1 MRRETS
7 KIIRFGKDCLVGRLV
22 DETESHV
29 VIGFL
34 LLLFLL
40 FLLLLLGGGR
50 GSGTSTTGGGSAS
63 ATTSGHGR
71 ELLAALSDELVDVLA
86 AQLGNDLL
94 QLLLVGVDSD
104 GGDDGLDVGSLGA
117 GVAAEDGQKVSS
129 HVTHFNFKS
138 LGHETCYS

>member
-22 DETESHV
+22 EETESHV

-94 QLLLVGVDSD
+94 HVGVDSD

-117 GVAAEDGQKVSS
+117 GVAAEDGQKVS
-129 HVTHFNFKS
+129 
-138 LGHETCYS
+138 